1 MELTDHSSCVE
12 FHADAQVECNRDS
25 YPFGDWSPMGIYAS
39 DSSAV
44 KLQNLNIHGFAA
56 TGIQAG
62 RLSDWTLQDV
72 RIARNGWVG
81 WDGDLPGESDT
92 NHRTLSFKGCT
103 VECNGCG
110 ETYPGGDIHSCWGQS
125 AGGYGDG
132 LGTGSTGGHWIIE
145 DSVFRYN
152 TSDGLDLLYVREPG
166 SQIEIKRSRSY
177 SNAGDQFK
185 TNGPVSFENCL
196 AVSECAYFSGKSFT
210 YDVDHCRSGG
220 SAVIMVLQE
229 DSRASLVHSTL
240 AGQGDCLL
248 LVECEGNSCEGAET
262 TVVNTIFRGYEEF
275 HDPYDLSCY
284 IWFHPDLFG
293 TSLIDY
299 NIIYNAKIGNTPLGN
314 NDLNQDPALIDDDLA
329 SFDYHLQPNSPAV
342 DSGLALGS
350 LGGLLP
356 DHDLQEASRP
366 FGSGSDRGCFEYVTK
381 ADIIFN
387 WLESL
392 FPEILKPS
400 PQATLQISG
409 ILYRYYPATNVYIAT
424 FQNHLFFIDHLGNV
438 HDLGEVDF
446 WLPMAQGG

>member
-92 NHRTLSFKGCT
+92 NHGTLSFKGCT
-103 VECNGCG
+103 VEWNGCG